1 MSIELKTKIAQ
12 KVAKALQIGE
22 LDPCQIGKIEAKIGF
37 PLNLNE
43 VEVAWAKRVWEN
55 RQQYRL
61 GR

>member
-22 LDPCQIGKIEAKIGF
+22 LDPCQIGKIESKIGF

-43 VEVAWAKRVWEN
+43 VEVAWARRVWEN